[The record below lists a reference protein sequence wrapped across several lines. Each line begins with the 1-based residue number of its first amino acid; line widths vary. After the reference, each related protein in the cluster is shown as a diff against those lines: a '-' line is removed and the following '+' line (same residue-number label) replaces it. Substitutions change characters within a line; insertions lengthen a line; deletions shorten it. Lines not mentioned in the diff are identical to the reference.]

1 MEHMPTHP
9 YYLILVVY
17 KNSLNTP
24 SLSHPCGVQELIE
37 YEDNS
42 SHCSRVL
49 CCCFLFVSVDETLK
63 IKTHTLIQT
72 NTQILGLRHIHTDI
86 NTHTHTHTHTHR
98 GKYRGIYSFKLLTKM
113 PLSQVNHG
121 KRLYISYYLEDMLNH
136 ESILLNNNFS

>member
-17 KNSLNTP
+17 KNSLKTP

-86 NTHTHTHTHTHR
+86 NTHTHTHAHPQREIQRDIFLQIAHQNAFVT
-98 GKYRGIYSFKLLTKM
+98 GKSWEKVIHFILPRRYA
-113 PLSQVNHG
+113 
-121 KRLYISYYLEDMLNH
+121 
-136 ESILLNNNFS
+136 ES